1 MTESRLTVVL
11 DPEWALVGSGLGP
24 KICFWVVHVLHPG
37 AEEEQRQQLVRQ
49 RHFDKLLKTK
59 TRVSAG
65 VSKQQHAR
73 LLNLTLD
80 MSKPADTHLVCW
92 TTWTETLQ
100 LLLPFHEY
108 SKRLS
113 SALW

>member
-11 DPEWALVGSGLGP
+11 DQEWALVGSGLGP
-24 KICFWVVHVLHPG
+24 KICFWVVRVLHPG
-37 AEEEQRQQLVRQ
+37 AEEQQQQLVRQ

-65 VSKQQHAR
+65 VSKQQHTR

-80 MSKPADTHLVCW
+80 MSKPAAA
-92 TTWTETLQ
+92 
-100 LLLPFHEY
+100 PG
-108 SKRLS
+108 LS
-113 SALW
+113 DNLNRNSAASLTVS